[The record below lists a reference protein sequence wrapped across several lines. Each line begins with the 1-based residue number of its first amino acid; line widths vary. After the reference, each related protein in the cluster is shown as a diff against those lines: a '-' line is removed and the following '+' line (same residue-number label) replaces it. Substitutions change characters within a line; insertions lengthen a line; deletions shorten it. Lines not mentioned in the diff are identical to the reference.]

1 MVDATGPLVSAE
13 TVAANL
19 EQIQTTDADY
29 RLIEVNIQQGTYESS
44 HIPGAVSLDWQRDLR
59 DTETF
64 DVLSP
69 AALSGL
75 LGDCGVTRETTIILY
90 GDFFN
95 WFAAHAYWL
104 LRYYRHENVV
114 LLDGGRSYWVEN
126 GYPMTTEVPSVPSR
140 EYHAPEPDE
149 SIRAR
154 RGDVEAAVESGGCLL
169 DARAPPEYRGDIL
182 APPGWNEGVQR
193 GGHIP
198 GAVNTPCRDTIQTDR
213 RFRSRT
219 RSWRHC
225 SMSTPPRSKS
235 SSTVASASG
244 RHSSGRLSQRY
255 SATRTS
261 PTITVR
267 SSSGGT
273 VSGSRSRTQPVPTF
287 GDQLAY

>member
-114 LLDGGRSYWVEN
+114 LLDGGRNYWVEN
-126 GYPMTTEVPSVPSR
+126 EYPMTNEVPSVPSR

-182 APPGWNEGVQR
+182 APPGWKEGVQR

-213 RFRSRT
+213 RFRSREELAALFDEYAT
-219 RSWRHC
+219 DEQIIVYCRVGERSALVWTALAEILGYENV
-225 SMSTPPRSKS
+225 SYYYGSFVEWGNSVGLPVENAT
-235 SSTVASASG
+235 SADL
-244 RHSSGRLSQRY
+244 R
-255 SATRTS
+255 
-261 PTITVR
+261 
-267 SSSGGT
+267 
-273 VSGSRSRTQPVPTF
+273 
-287 GDQLAY
+287 